1 MELKEFI
8 KKYYNDDLSLF
19 AKDNKVS
26 RQYMQRFID
35 QERTID
41 LSTGVINSGVEQS
54 RSFDCI
60 KWEL

>member
-8 KKYYNDDLSLF
+8 KKHYNDDLSLF

-41 LSTGVINSGVEQS
+41 LNTGVINSGVEQS

>member
-41 LSTGVINSGVEQS
+41 LNTGVINSGVEQS